1 MGVTYRLISLVS
13 FLVSLYFFVYGIESG
28 QRSLQT
34 LLYIFPAYF
43 WIAYYWIFQREFMN
57 KALTKEF
64 REEDIVGLHVWFVL
78 LLFSVGY
85 ALLVVST
92 WGEFIL
98 ALSIL
103 VSSFL
108 VYKPISWIYTILS
121 QNQLLGY
128 LVDLGLGAL
137 VLVLLGPSLGFNYL
151 LFMVGVWSVM
161 KEELKKRQS
170 LNHER
175 KPYAGT

>member
-13 FLVSLYFFVYGIESG
+13 FLVSLYFFVYGIKRG

-34 LLYIFPAYF
+34 PLYIFPAYF
-43 WIAYYWIFQREFMN
+43 WIAYYWIFRREFMN
-57 KALTKEF
+57 KALTKGF
-64 REEDIVGLHVWFVL
+64 REEDIVSLHVWFVL

-92 WGEFIL
+92 WREFIL

-108 VYKPISWIYTILS
+108 VYKPVSRVYTIFS
-121 QNQLLGY
+121 QNQLLEY
-128 LVDLGLGAL
+128 LIGFGLGAL
-137 VLVLLGPSLGFNYL
+137 VLVLLGLSLGFNYL
-151 LFMVGVWSVM
+151 LFMVGVWSAI
-161 KEELKKRQS
+161 KTELNN
-170 LNHER
+170 LER
-175 KPYAGT
+175 EQL